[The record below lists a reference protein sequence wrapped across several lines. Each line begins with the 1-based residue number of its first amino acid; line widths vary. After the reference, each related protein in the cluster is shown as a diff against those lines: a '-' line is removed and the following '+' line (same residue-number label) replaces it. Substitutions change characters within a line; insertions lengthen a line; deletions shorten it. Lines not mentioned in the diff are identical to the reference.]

1 MSGKRAAGGIV
12 FNVQRYSI
20 HDGPGIRTTVFL
32 KGCPLSCFWC
42 QNPESQRV
50 KPEIFFNQENCL
62 GCGLCVARCPNHA
75 DTLADGRAVIDRTK
89 CKACGQC
96 VEFCSGGTRTLIGK
110 YMTVPEVMV
119 EVMKDRKF
127 YERSG
132 GGVTLS
138 GGDPMAQPKFSLAL
152 LKQCKEAGLN
162 TAIET
167 CGYTSWGVMEKLL
180 EFTDLVLFDIKC
192 LDSEK
197 HKKATGKSNRR
208 ILDNVRKVAR
218 CKPLR
223 IRIPVI
229 PGFNDSPEEIGEIV
243 RFARSELGCQNVD
256 LMTYNKMGESKY
268 ERLNRP
274 RIAVESMDE
283 NRMEELKKIAAV
295 NP

>member
-1 MSGKRAAGGIV
+1 
-12 FNVQRYSI
+12 
-20 HDGPGIRTTVFL
+20 
-32 KGCPLSCFWC
+32 
-42 QNPESQRV
+42 
-50 KPEIFFNQENCL
+50 
-62 GCGLCVARCPNHA
+62 
-75 DTLADGRAVIDRTK
+75 
-89 CKACGQC
+89 
-96 VEFCSGGTRTLIGK
+96 
-110 YMTVPEVMV
+110 MV

-243 RFARSELGCQNVD
+243 RFARSELGCTNVD